1 MSLSHTQNVLVK
13 LFKFQQGKLT
23 TVIIIIIFWNISSGI
38 SLKLEKK
45 NGATFLKF
53 QSISILTGI
62 LCNRRQKSVSV
73 PKHGLKSNNRSASLF
88 LNFNC

>member
-1 MSLSHTQNVLVK
+1 MKKILN
-13 LFKFQQGKLT
+13 KFHQGTLT
-23 TVIIIIIFWNISSGI
+23 TVIIIIVFWNISSGI

-45 NGATFLKF
+45 WRNFFKF

-73 PKHGLKSNNRSASLF
+73 PKYGLK
-88 LNFNC
+88 

>member
-13 LFKFQQGKLT
+13 LFKFQQGTLT

-45 NGATFLKF
+45 KKMAQLFSSFNPFPFSQASFATDDRNQFE
-53 QSISILTGI
+53 
-62 LCNRRQKSVSV
+62 C
-73 PKHGLKSNNRSASLF
+73 
-88 LNFNC
+88 LNMVLN

>member
-1 MSLSHTQNVLVK
+1 MKKILN
-13 LFKFQQGKLT
+13 KFNQGTLT

-73 PKHGLKSNNRSASLF
+73 PKHGLK
-88 LNFNC
+88 

>member
-13 LFKFQQGKLT
+13 LFKFQQGTLT

-53 QSISILTGI
+53 PFISILTGI

-73 PKHGLKSNNRSASLF
+73 PKHGLKLNNRSASLF

>member
-13 LFKFQQGKLT
+13 LFKFQQGTLT

-45 NGATFLKF
+45 KKWRNFS
-53 QSISILTGI
+53 QVSIHFHSHRHPLQQTTEISL
-62 LCNRRQKSVSV
+62 
-73 PKHGLKSNNRSASLF
+73 SA
-88 LNFNC
+88 

>member
-73 PKHGLKSNNRSASLF
+73 PKHGLKLNNRSASLF

>member
-1 MSLSHTQNVLVK
+1 MKKISN
-13 LFKFQQGKLT
+13 KFNQGTLT

-45 NGATFLKF
+45 KKNGATFLKF

-62 LCNRRQKSVSV
+62 LYNRRQKSVSV
-73 PKHGLKSNNRSASLF
+73 PKYGLK
-88 LNFNC
+88 

>member
-13 LFKFQQGKLT
+13 LFKFQQGTLT

-62 LCNRRQKSVSV
+62 LCNRRQKSV
-73 PKHGLKSNNRSASLF
+73 
-88 LNFNC
+88 

>member
-13 LFKFQQGKLT
+13 LFKFQQGTLT

-38 SLKLEKK
+38 SSKLEKK

-62 LCNRRQKSVSV
+62 LCNRRQKSV
-73 PKHGLKSNNRSASLF
+73 
-88 LNFNC
+88 

>member
-13 LFKFQQGKLT
+13 LFKFQQGTLT

-38 SLKLEKK
+38 SLKLEKKK

-62 LCNRRQKSVSV
+62 LCNRRQKSV
-73 PKHGLKSNNRSASLF
+73 
-88 LNFNC
+88 

>member
-1 MSLSHTQNVLVK
+1 MSSSHTQKVLVK
-13 LFKFQQGKLT
+13 LFKFQQGTLT

-45 NGATFLKF
+45 NDQTFSSFNSFPSLPASFATDDRNQF
-53 QSISILTGI
+53 QRLNMV
-62 LCNRRQKSVSV
+62 L
-73 PKHGLKSNNRSASLF
+73 NNRSASLF

>member
-13 LFKFQQGKLT
+13 LFKFQQGTLT

-53 QSISILTGI
+53 QSIFILTGI
-62 LCNRRQKSVSV
+62 LCNRRQKSVSG
-73 PKHGLKSNNRSASLF
+73 PKYGLK
-88 LNFNC
+88 